1 MNNPDNKMPRQASP
15 PVKVYSQ
22 AGQDKA
28 PTGAKKT
35 LLKISLG
42 LFLVGLFLPAVD
54 MDPWLPGF
62 NVFCLSFLGTAF
74 LGMGEIYHF
83 IACAMGLMANCL
95 ILTTILWIWLGRSKR
110 GFIYAVT
117 ALALTLLVLI
127 PLCIMIQQG
136 LECVSAGYWCWVGS
150 ALFLTMAARAKQS
163 WRT

>member
-28 PTGAKKT
+28 PTGTKKI
-35 LLKISLG
+35 LLAISLG
-42 LFLVGLFLPAVD
+42 LFLVGLFLPAVNLE
-54 MDPWLPGF
+54 PWLPGL
-62 NVFCLSFLGTAF
+62 NVFILTFLGTAL
-74 LGMGEIYHF
+74 LGGGEIYHF
-83 IACAMGLMANCL
+83 VACVMGLAANCL
-95 ILTTILWIWLGRSKR
+95 ILLTILWIWLGRSKR

-150 ALFLTMAARAKQS
+150 ALFLTMAARAK
-163 WRT
+163 